1 MNNKNNDLSI
11 VVNTCDSYA
20 DVLKLFFAAFDE
32 YWPECEYNVYI
43 NTEQN
48 QDNYGR
54 ATIINYHAID
64 GIDRWGDRLLKA
76 LSFVDS
82 EFVLMLYDDFILE
95 ASIDKEIIKNI
106 IELMK
111 KDPDASV
118 SYLINTNLPIQADSA
133 VGSFSLVKDRCDYR
147 LNSAPAIWR
156 KSDLMRFT
164 GKNDNPWAWEI
175 FGSYR
180 TYDMKNNFYTIAPG
194 IKDIYQ
200 YDYCKGGAIYR
211 GRWVRAVVAE
221 KFDRYKLDIEPSIRG
236 YSEDALDESR
246 SFAWK
251 IKFMITGF
259 RMVGFK
265 SAIFIVRYLKAKLYA

>member
-1 MNNKNNDLSI
+1 MNNEKNDLSI
-11 VVNTCDSYA
+11 IVNTCDSYA

-64 GIDRWGDRLLKA
+64 GVDRWGDRLLKA

-95 ASIDKEIIKNI
+95 AMVDRQLIKDI
-106 IELMK
+106 VEFMK
-111 KDPDASV
+111 NDPDSSV
-118 SYLINTNLPIQADSA
+118 CYLINTGLPTQ
-133 VGSFSLVKDRCDYR
+133 VGSAIGFLSLVKDGCDYR

-164 GKNDNPWAWEI
+164 GKNDNPWAWEV

-180 TYDMKNNFYTIAPG
+180 TYGMKNNFYTIAPG

-200 YDYCKGGAIYR
+200 YDYRKGGAIYR